1 MKQVLLALGLLLL
14 TMVVYY
20 WAGNRF
26 VPKKGELLVS
36 TGKEILFEAPEDIL
50 VDTEKE
56 IKLKA
61 KHEKG
66 KIVSFLINLSY
77 KPDEIKILSAE
88 INREVFNSGVEVQ
101 IDENLG
107 KIMLRGRYE
116 GEKEMLINEEIKL
129 AIIKIKGIKKGE
141 TTVLVEKTPMIEVW
155 DGEKITEESF
165 ELLDFKLKF
174 L

>member
-14 TMVVYY
+14 TMAVYY

-26 VPKKGELLVS
+26 MPKKGNVLTS
-36 TGKEILFEAPEDIL
+36 TGKEILLEVPENIL
-50 VDTEKE
+50 VETERE

-66 KIVSFLINLSY
+66 KIVSFFINLNF
-77 KPDEIKILSAE
+77 KPSEVKILSAE
-88 INREVFNSGVEVQ
+88 VNKEVFNNGVEVQ

-107 KIMLRGRYE
+107 KIMLRGRDG
-116 GEKEMLINEEIKL
+116 GEKEALLNEEVNL
-129 AIIKIKGIKKGE
+129 ATIKIKGVKKGE
-141 TTVLVEKTPMIEVW
+141 TTISVDKVPVIEVW

-165 ELLDFKLKF
+165 QLLDFKLKF

>member
-14 TMVVYY
+14 TMAVYY

-26 VPKKGELLVS
+26 VPKKANISVSQEKQILL
-36 TGKEILFEAPEDIL
+36 EIPENL
-50 VDTEKE
+50 QVGMEKE

-66 KIVSFLINLSY
+66 KIVSFLLNLNF
-77 KPDEIKILSAE
+77 KVDEVEITSAE
-88 INREVFNSGVEVQ
+88 VNKEVFNSGIEVQ
-101 IDENLG
+101 IDEKLG
-107 KIMLRGRYE
+107 KIMLKGRYE
-116 GEKEMLINEEIKL
+116 GEKEALVNEEVNLATIKV
-129 AIIKIKGIKKGE
+129 KGMKKGE
-141 TTVLVEKTPMIEVW
+141 TTISVDKTPVIEVW